1 MVDKLP
7 LKKKKPL
14 SVAQIEKELRN
25 YDGNMTAV
33 AKHFGVTRQ
42 AISKRVNG
50 SETLRQLT
58 DELKSVLIDKVSNAL
73 IESALSGDTTAAI
86 FFLKSQ
92 AGWTEKQVIEQ
103 TSDNTTKV
111 IIEHEYHT
119 D

>member
-14 SVAQIEKELRN
+14 SIKQIEKELRN

-42 AISKRVNG
+42 AISKRVNN
-50 SETLRQLT
+50 SETLRNLT

-73 IESALSGDTTAAI
+73 IENALSGDTTAAI

-92 AGWTEKQVIEQ
+92 AGWTEKQVVEQ
-103 TSDNTTKV
+103 KSDNITRI
-111 IIEHEYHT
+111 IIEHGNYT